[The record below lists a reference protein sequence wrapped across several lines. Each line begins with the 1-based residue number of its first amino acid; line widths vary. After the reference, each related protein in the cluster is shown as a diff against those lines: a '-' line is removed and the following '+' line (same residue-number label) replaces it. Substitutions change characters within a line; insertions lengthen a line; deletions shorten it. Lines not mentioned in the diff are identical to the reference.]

1 VRFLYFYLMAALQAA
16 VRDHCTQDRIIM
28 RYLPK
33 SPAERAHMLR
43 EIGVKS
49 VGELFAP
56 IPAKYR
62 LKRALAMPPQMGE
75 REIVEWF
82 RARAAENGNGYDMLL
97 GAGAYNHYRPV
108 TIDALVSRGEWF
120 TAYTPYQPEI
130 AQGTLQAIF
139 EFQTMICELTGM
151 EAANASMY
159 DGSTGAA
166 EAVMM
171 AMRITGRSSAILA
184 RSVHPEYREVI
195 ATYAKYQG
203 LPLNEAPFSSNG
215 RINLDALEAGINSD
229 TACVLIQSPN
239 FFGTIEDVAAI
250 AEICHAKGALLVV
263 CIAEALSLAIVR
275 PPVEADIVSIEAQS
289 FGVPLSYG
297 GPYAGVIAT
306 REKFIRQIPG
316 RLVGQTTDRDS
327 KRGFVLTLSTREQ
340 HIRREKATSNI
351 CTNQALIAL
360 MVNIYMDIY
369 GRNGLRELAEQ
380 NLAKAAY
387 ARQTLGKKAR
397 VLFNGAPRFN
407 EFVIQT
413 SEDSYQISQ
422 RLAGKKIVGGFPLIK
437 FYPEL
442 GNAAVWCAT
451 ELTSR
456 AAIDAAA
463 EEVNA

>member
-1 VRFLYFYLMAALQAA
+1 
-16 VRDHCTQDRIIM
+16 M

-33 SPAERAHMLR
+33 SSAERALMLR
-43 EIGVKS
+43 EIGVS
-49 VGELFAP
+49 SIDEFFSH
-56 IPAKYR
+56 IPAEFR
-62 LKRALAMPPQMGE
+62 LTRDLAIPRQMAE
-75 REIVEWF
+75 SEIVDWF
-82 RARAAENGNGYDMLL
+82 RARAAENGTGYDILL
-97 GAGAYNHYRPV
+97 GAGAYNHYRPLV
-108 TIDALVSRGEWF
+108 IDALISRGEWF

-151 EAANASMY
+151 EVANASMY

-171 AMRITGRSSAILA
+171 AMRLTGRHSAILA
-184 RSVHPEYREVI
+184 RSVHPEYRQVI
-195 ATYAKYQG
+195 ATYAQYQG
-203 LPLNEAPFSSNG
+203 LPLTEAAFTTNG
-215 RINLDALEAGINSD
+215 RIDLAALDAAITSN

-250 AEICHAKGALLVV
+250 AEVVHAKGALLVV
-263 CIAEALSLAIVR
+263 AIAEAISLGIVR
-275 PPVEADIVSIEAQS
+275 PPAEADIVSMEAQS

-306 REKFIRQIPG
+306 REKFVRQIPG
-316 RLVGQTTDRDS
+316 RLAGQTTDRNG

-360 MVNIYMDIY
+360 MANIFLDVY
-369 GRNGLRELAEQ
+369 GREGLRELASQ

-387 ARQTLGKKAR
+387 ARKTLGTKATL
-397 VLFNGAPRFN
+397 LFEGAPRFN
-407 EFVIQT
+407 EFVLQT
-413 SEDSYQISQ
+413 AEDPAEISR
-422 RLAGKKIVGGFPLIK
+422 RLADENKIIGGLPLAK

-442 GNAAVWCAT
+442 GNAALWCAT

-456 AAIDAAA
+456 AAIDTAASQLRA
-463 EEVNA
+463 LEVTA